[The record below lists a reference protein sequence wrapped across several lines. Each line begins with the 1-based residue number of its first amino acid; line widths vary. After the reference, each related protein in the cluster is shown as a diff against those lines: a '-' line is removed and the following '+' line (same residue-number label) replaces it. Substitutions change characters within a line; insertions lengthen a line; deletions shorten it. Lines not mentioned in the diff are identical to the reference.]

1 VSESLAAPGDC
12 TDALRRGLVMVLA
25 GGQGQ
30 RLYPLT
36 MRRAKPA
43 LRFGGAYRI
52 VDFTLSNCV
61 NSGLRRIYV
70 LAQFAA
76 TSLMR
81 HLRRGWV
88 HLLADDLGEHI
99 EVLPPQY
106 MSGDRWYAGTAD
118 AVFQNLRVLQ
128 DERPALVVL
137 LSGDHAYKMDYRRMI
152 AYHLAKGAS
161 LTMAA
166 LAVPREKARQLG
178 VMGVDESGRVVEFA
192 EKPPEP
198 KPIPGRPDE
207 AMSNMGVYVWDTRA
221 LAERLTQDAKQHGE
235 HDFGRNIIPA
245 MVKEGDRVYA
255 YEFVDPKTG
264 RPGYWRDIGTLESY
278 WESHMD
284 LVTVVPELDLYDQ
297 EWPLYT
303 ARGHYPPAKT
313 VLGSQTRLV
322 DSLVCEGCVVSG
334 ARVERSV
341 LSPGVRVQEGA
352 EVVES
357 ILLDGAVVGPG
368 ARLRRVVVDEH
379 LQVPA
384 GYQMGLDRE
393 KDERRFVVSP
403 EGITVAPTGVVFH

>member
-1 VSESLAAPGDC
+1 MSEGLAAPEDC
-12 TDALRRGLVMVLA
+12 TDALKRSIVMVLA

-30 RLYPLT
+30 RLFPLT

-43 LRFGGAYRI
+43 LRFGGAYRMI
-52 VDFTLSNCV
+52 DFTLSNCV

-152 AYHLAKGAS
+152 AYHLAKSAS

-166 LAVPREKARQLG
+166 LAVPREKACQLG
-178 VMGVDESGRVVEFA
+178 VMGVDASGRVVEFA
-192 EKPPEP
+192 EKPSDP
-198 KPIPGRPDE
+198 KPAPGRPDE
-207 AMSNMGVYVWDTRA
+207 AMSNMGVYVWDTRV
-221 LAERLTQDAKQHGE
+221 LAEYLTQDAKQQTE

-245 MVKEGDRVYA
+245 MVQEGERVYA
-255 YEFVDPKTG
+255 YEFVDPRAN
-264 RPGYWRDIGTLESY
+264 RPAYWRDIGTLENY

-284 LVTVVPELDLYDQ
+284 LVALVPELDLYDQ
-297 EWPLYT
+297 DWPLYT

-313 VLGSQTRLV
+313 VLGSQTHLA
-322 DSLVCEGCVVSG
+322 DSLLCEGCVVSG

-341 LSPGVRVQEGA
+341 LSPGVRVHEGA

-357 ILLDGAVVGPG
+357 ILMDEVVVGPS
-368 ARLRRVVVDEH
+368 ARVRRAVLDEH

-384 GYQMGLDRE
+384 DCEIGLDRD

-403 EGITVAPTGVVFH
+403 GGVTVAPAGVVFH